1 MATGSNRVNLG
12 RKEGG
17 RKEEIGARYDIPY
30 SRTIPETT
38 TLVRKGE
45 EEEKEEDKLTGLN
58 YN

>member
-1 MATGSNRVNLG
+1 M
-12 RKEGG
+12 K
-17 RKEEIGARYDIPY
+17 EIGARYDIPY

-45 EEEKEEDKLTGLN
+45 EEEQEGKLTGLN